1 VSSPARRSTRE
12 AGLSYVEVLV
22 AVMLLAVCL
31 APALSALSTGALG
44 AQVHA
49 QETARNLRVASRL
62 EELLAEPLAE
72 LDAAA
77 QAAGSPTTA
86 TSYSDPAGTAERRLV
101 YLARWDGDGADGD
114 GNPFTGG
121 DAGLI
126 WIRVQ
131 VEGSP
136 PGMES
141 LAGP

>member
-1 VSSPARRSTRE
+1 MSSPASWSARE
-12 AGLSYVEVLV
+12 AGLAYVEVLV
-22 AVMLLAVCL
+22 AVLLLGVCL
-31 APALSALSTGALG
+31 APALGALSTGVLG
-44 AQVHA
+44 ARVH
-49 QETARNLRVASRL
+49 QEEAARSARVASRL
-62 EELLAEPLAE
+62 EELLARPVAE

-77 QAAGSPTTA
+77 QAAASPSVA
-86 TSYSDPAGTAERRLV
+86 TSYSDPSGTPERRLV
-101 YLARWDGDGADGD
+101 YLARWDADGADGD

-126 WIRVQ
+126 WVRVR